1 MLRRASP
8 WLLLVLLVFAGCSRC
23 GDKQAVLGAKPT
35 TPARFLPRGAQASLV
50 VPDLGVLGEKLARF
64 QNLKLANFVAQLQNA
79 TSAEAFVS
87 SIMRQVGVDLRSR
100 QAMEAAGIDPARGA
114 GAALLGG
121 NQAFSVLGVK
131 DEKTLR
137 DTFSKLARDRL
148 GASESAEQKVPG
160 GTLVTFSRPGAQQQQ
175 QPALGLLFTEGY
187 ALLGAGAVV
196 PQLSTYATLP
206 AEKSL
211 AEEPLLSTSLKRLP
225 AERDFHVFLPG
236 GIGFLVPAGTTQA
249 VTVTG
254 TLGERAVTLRMD
266 SPWPDTQESLA
277 ALAPKEAPEL
287 LGYVPD
293 DSFLVARYRG
303 DPAQLGGVWPYLVG
317 PYVTRAVQE
326 SGFDLKGE
334 VLDKLKP
341 GIVAGVALSPS
352 VNLGGGVP
360 SLDLR
365 RTNPFRFVHLVV
377 VGEAK
382 DAASLPPT
390 LEKVPSIAQRF
401 GAEVKPEDVN
411 GQRVYLTSYRQGEG
425 AHFAAVGNKV
435 VLAAPRSRLEA
446 ALPRLAAPAG
456 NNPVAEDLR
465 GALQGPVL
473 TAVLDLRR
481 LSDAVKAL
489 PSEAWGIGG
498 FAIKATTV
506 RWLEATDDLRA
517 VTLGLSEKEKA
528 LQAELTLWLAPR

>member
-23 GDKQAVLGAKPT
+23 GDKQAVLGAKT
-35 TPARFLPRGAQASLV
+35 TNPARFLPRAAQVSLV

-79 TSAEAFVS
+79 TSAEAYVS

-100 QAMEAAGIDPARGA
+100 QAMETAGIDPARGA
-114 GAALLGG
+114 GVALLGG

-148 GASESAEQKVPG
+148 GASETAEQKVPG
-160 GTLVTFSRPGAQQQQ
+160 GTLVTFSRPGS
-175 QPALGLLFTEGY
+175 PLPLLGLLFTEGY
-187 ALLGAGAVV
+187 ALLGAGPMVS
-196 PQLSTYATLP
+196 QLSGYATLP

-211 AEEPLLSTSLKRLP
+211 AEEPLLSASLKRLP
-225 AERDFHVFLPG
+225 AERDFYAFLPG
-236 GIGFLVPAGTTQA
+236 GIGFLVPAGTTQS
-249 VTVTG
+249 VTLTG
-254 TLGERAVTLRMD
+254 VLSERAVTVRLD
-266 SPWPDTQESLA
+266 TPWPDTQASLA
-277 ALAPKEAPEL
+277 ALVPQQSPEL
-287 LGYVPD
+287 LGYLPE
-293 DSFLVARYRG
+293 DSVFVARFRG
-303 DPAQLGGVWPYLVG
+303 DPSQLGGVWPYLVG
-317 PYVTRAVQE
+317 PYVTRAVQQ

-334 VLDKLKP
+334 LLDKLKP
-341 GIVAGVALSPS
+341 GLVAGVSLAPT
-352 VNLGGGVP
+352 VQLGAGIP

-365 RTNPFRFVHLVV
+365 RTNPFRFVHMVV
-377 VGEAK
+377 VGEGK
-382 DAASLPPT
+382 DATSFPAT
-390 LEKVPSIAQRF
+390 LEKVPAMAPGF
-401 GAEVKPEDVN
+401 GAEVKPADVN

-425 AHFAAVGNKV
+425 AHFAAVGEKV
-435 VLAAPRSRLEA
+435 VLAAPQSRLEA
-446 ALPRLAAPAG
+446 ALPKLKGPAG
-456 NNPVAEDLR
+456 TNPVAEDLR
-465 GALQGPVL
+465 KAVDGPVL
-473 TAVLDLRR
+473 GAVLDLRR

-528 LQAELTLWLAPR
+528 LQADLTLWLAPAPQ